1 MEKKLSKKIIF
12 YQSLRFIFILL
23 IISIIFVLNKKA
35 FTILAP
41 VLVILEIIKIVYFY
55 ENYFK
60 ERVIKNF
67 NLFIPPLDSIFII
80 FIILISNNIILIIA
94 LLLLSLVIN
103 FLLYGIET
111 VTLEILISGI
121 FFLVI
126 GLVYSSMIIFPILA
140 FSLIIIGLIML
151 FLNNKET
158 KTESNTKDITDTENI
173 SNEIVDVKDEFT
185 IIVSHNL
192 RTPLAALR
200 GYLQLIEYS
209 NDEEIKKNYFN
220 LLKSNVDKLH
230 ELIEEVLGSINLDKK
245 SSNKDQKVNVNLV
258 IGEII
263 ERFNDDI
270 KSKRIEII
278 VNSTSQL
285 IESTINENRL
295 KIIFS
300 NILDNAIKYSHLNSK
315 IDINISVID
324 ENSITIS
331 IQDYGIGIDKSKI
344 GEIFSKYNKSSNVL
358 NSNFQGLGL
367 GLYIVKSLVE
377 IEKGTISVK
386 SEQDKGTKV
395 ELVFPL

>member
-1 MEKKLSKKIIF
+1 MGKKLSKKIIF
-12 YQSLRFIFILL
+12 YQFLRFIFILL

-126 GLVYSSMIIFPILA
+126 GLVYSSMLIFPVLA

-158 KTESNTKDITDTENI
+158 KTESNTEDTTDTENI

-315 IDINISVID
+315 IDINISVMD